1 MNTIKKIYNKFDVYV
16 LIITCICI
24 LIAAGE
30 AHYYK
35 YKCEQLQ
42 ETVNRQANAIEMLEK
57 QKTNY

>member
-1 MNTIKKIYNKFDVYV
+1 MNKIKQIYNKIDIYI

-42 ETVNRQANAIEMLEK
+42 ETVDRQAHAIEMLEK

>member
-1 MNTIKKIYNKFDVYV
+1 METIKKIYNKFDTFI
-16 LIITCICI
+16 LGITCVCI

-42 ETVNRQANAIEMLEK
+42 ETVDRQAKAIEMLEK

>member
-1 MNTIKKIYNKFDVYV
+1 MKTIKRIYEKLDIYI
-16 LIITCICI
+16 LGIICVCI

-42 ETVNRQANAIEMLEK
+42 ETVDRQAKAIEML
-57 QKTNY
+57 QK

>member
-1 MNTIKKIYNKFDVYV
+1 METIKKIYNKLDIYI
-16 LIITCICI
+16 LSITCVCI

-35 YKCEQLQ
+35 YKYEQLQ
-42 ETVNRQANAIEMLEK
+42 ETVDRQAKAIEMLEK

>member
-1 MNTIKKIYNKFDVYV
+1 MNKIKQIYNEIDIYI

-42 ETVNRQANAIEMLEK
+42 ETVDRQANAIEMLEK